1 MAYPIVIIP
10 VLVGCI
16 VQLTKFM
23 LSIIRHGKMEWKYL
37 FGPGHMPSA
46 HTAFVVSLVVVV
58 ARLDTIYS
66 TNFAISF
73 VFAYIVIYDALKIR
87 TNIGYNG
94 AVMNKLIKNIPGIK
108 KEDYPP
114 LKERVGHKPLEV
126 LVGGIMGVILTV
138 LLVFILN
145 DL

>member
-1 MAYPIVIIP
+1 MIYPIIIIP
-10 VLVGCI
+10 ILTGCI
-16 VQLTKFM
+16 VQLIKFM

-46 HTAFVVSLVVVV
+46 HTAFVISLVVLVGYY
-58 ARLDTIYS
+58 DSIFS
-66 TNFAISF
+66 INFAISF

-94 AVMNKLIKNIPGIK
+94 AVLNKLVKEIPEIK
-108 KEDYPP
+108 KTDYPV

-126 LVGGIMGVILTV
+126 LVGGTLGIILTV
-138 LLVFILN
+138 LLIFILN
-145 DL
+145 NL